1 MQDIHDV
8 GVSFHHMFCIHHMA
22 LQTMR
27 HVNDVVHCVLYL
39 FYFLALP
46 FFYPFLLITVLFY
59 SISAN
64 LQVKL

>member
-1 MQDIHDV
+1 MQDKRDV
-8 GVSFHHMFCIHHMA
+8 DVSFRHMFCIHRMA

-46 FFYPFLLITVLFY
+46 FFYPFYLQSGFKLFP
-59 SISAN
+59 
-64 LQVKL
+64 VF